1 MPHNQTA
8 VLARKTPVLSVFFF
22 FLRKETGVFA
32 LKGARKSVCSN
43 YAQQGRFMMGKADGW
58 KVHVLIVSKQ
68 FLNKIGLTVP
78 PIIPSGSRLRI
89 AY

>member
-32 LKGARKSVCSN
+32 VKSARKSVCSN
-43 YAQQGRFMMGKADGW
+43 YAQQGRFLMGKADGW

-68 FLNKIGLTVP
+68 FLLTVP
-78 PIIPSGSRLRI
+78 PLIPSGSRLRI